1 MHLILIVAA
10 LSLAWHLRRRWS
22 YSKGNWAERWQRS
35 LLLFAFPPMLLIMSS
50 IAVFCMGPYG
60 QMVGFWDGKLSYILA
75 VLFLGQAAFFFLK
88 LVWEARLF
96 LLQIRTYPRKKIA
109 EVPVR
114 ILTTPGLFAAIIG
127 FWQPEFVVSSGL
139 LQTLDRD
146 HLEAVFAH
154 ERAHYHYRD
163 TFWFFWL
170 GWLRQITAWLPH
182 TKALWE
188 ELLILRELRADA
200 KAAGE
205 VDSLLLAEALLL
217 VASSGYRHFDIMC
230 LIGAVELQHR
240 LEERIEALL
249 GAPQSPIK
257 ANHWFLAWWL
267 LTLLPLLTVLFHT

>member
-1 MHLILIVAA
+1 MHLILIVTV
-10 LSLAWHLRRRWS
+10 LSLAWHLRHRWS
-22 YSKGNWAERWQRS
+22 DPKGNWAERWQRS
-35 LLLFAFPPMLLIMSS
+35 LLLFTFPPMLLVMSS
-50 IAVFCMGPYG
+50 LAVFWMGPRG
-60 QMVGFWDGKLSYILA
+60 QMVGFWDAGLSYIFA
-75 VLFLGQAAFFFLK
+75 VLFLGQATVYCIKSFL
-88 LVWEARLF
+88 EARFF
-96 LLQIRTYPRKKIA
+96 LLQIRTYPRTNIAKI
-109 EVPVR
+109 PVR

-127 FWQPEFVVSSGL
+127 FWRPEFVVSSGL
-139 LQTLDRD
+139 LQSLDQA

-163 TFWFFWL
+163 TFWFFLL
-170 GWLRQITAWLPH
+170 GWLRQITAWLPN

-217 VASSGYRHFDIMC
+217 VASSGYRHLDIMG

-249 GAPQSPIK
+249 APPKSPPK
-257 ANHWFLAWWL
+257 ANHWFWAWWL
-267 LTLLPLLTVLFHT
+267 LTLLPLVTVLFHS